1 MQENTQN
8 KSKLPGPK
16 WFFFII
22 GVPTFYMP
30 LMYLANVAIFIL
42 VMLFGIEAEDVPE
55 LVMAAIYSAIYVT
68 FVLWPIY
75 IVWVVFSKKLAW
87 REKLFWLFVV
97 TILNMLGM
105 PMFYIFMIRRY
116 LGLEG
121 RIGKRDEAAL
131 DALLRRCAISR
142 EQLSASQLKIL
153 GTYCRKH
160 RLTKWALV
168 PTVPLAAFLIYAAI
182 FIVPKH
188 CITLHSDLTPTR
200 VVIIDSTTNTKEEMA
215 ADPETEKLFLQ
226 LVMMFGAMAG
236 SAGTTGI
243 FILILVISQQWFN
256 YDRKAFFD
264 FLKATDK
271 KNLNKPST

>member
-30 LMYLANVAIFIL
+30 LMYLANVAIVIFGII
-42 VMLFGIEAEDVPE
+42 FGIEAEDVPE
-55 LVMAAIYSAIYVT
+55 LVMAAIYSSLYVCI
-68 FVLWPIY
+68 VMLPVY
-75 IVWVVFSKKLAW
+75 IVWVVFSKRLAW
-87 REKLFWLFVV
+87 REKLFWFLFV
-97 TILNMLGM
+97 TIFNMLGM
-105 PMFYIFMIRRY
+105 SMFYIFMIRRY

-131 DALLRRCAISR
+131 DALLRRCAVSR
-142 EQLSASQLKIL
+142 EQLSAGQMKIL
-153 GTYCRKH
+153 LTYSRKH
-160 RLTKWALV
+160 RLNKWGIVTAV
-168 PTVPLAAFLIYAAI
+168 AFACFYLYAAI
-182 FIVPKH
+182 FIVPNM
-188 CITLHSDLTPTR
+188 CITLHSGFTQTR
-200 VVIIDSTTNTKEEMA
+200 LVIIDSTTNTREEIA
-215 ADPETEKLFLQ
+215 PDPEIEKFHLKSM
-226 LVMMFGAMAG
+226 MMFGAMAG